1 MMQTEVITVA
11 DTVTL
16 YQIVRLDKST
26 GRFIMKLPEFGK
38 HQELG
43 GMWSDQQEVEHE
55 VLTEALKGTQWRII
69 KMEWT
74 L

>member
-1 MMQTEVITVA
+1 
-11 DTVTL
+11 
-16 YQIVRLDKST
+16 
-26 GRFIMKLPEFGK
+26 MKLPEFGK

-43 GMWSDQQEVEHE
+43 GMWSNHQEVEHE